1 MISEAASLFTVKRGT
16 QQFNALLG
24 AQNMLLRRL
33 NRAMQ
38 ASAST
43 LLCSTGQLIVRRWL
57 YAGLCIADV
66 WLLQNFETAPVAE
79 SQSRLNGEVGVLL
92 ATRFGQEGR
101 PHL

>member
-1 MISEAASLFTVKRGT
+1 MKRGT
-16 QQFNALLG
+16 EQFSASLG
-24 AQNMLLRRL
+24 AQNMLLRRP

-38 ASAST
+38 PSASSQP
-43 LLCSTGQLIVRRWL
+43 CSAGQLIVCCWV

-66 WLLQNFETAPVAE
+66 WLLQDFETASVAE